1 MSMLLSL
8 CCNDYTTFT
17 LLLLLYYFH
26 FVATIILLSL
36 FTLIILLSLFTN
48 YSTYL
53 LLLFFI
59 YFLPSSSLCT
69 YYFYFLL
76 PRVLLISIDI
86 LFSSLL
92 ETKNCNMK
100 IGGFFL
106 PAHYFFECTYS
117 VYTRCCIY
125 YIVISLLIGFA
136 IILPT
141 TKTLHNNMAAI

>member
-1 MSMLLSL
+1 MIILLSLYCNMSMLLSL

-59 YFLPSSSLCT
+59 YYLPSSSLCT
-69 YYFYFLL
+69 YYFNFLL
-76 PRVLLISIDI
+76 PRVCLISIDI

-92 ETKNCNMK
+92 ETKDCNMK
-100 IGGFFL
+100 IGGVFFYPHITFL
-106 PAHYFFECTYS
+106 NVHT
-117 VYTRCCIY
+117 VYILDVAF
-125 YIVISLLIGFA
+125 IIS
-136 IILPT
+136 
-141 TKTLHNNMAAI
+141 